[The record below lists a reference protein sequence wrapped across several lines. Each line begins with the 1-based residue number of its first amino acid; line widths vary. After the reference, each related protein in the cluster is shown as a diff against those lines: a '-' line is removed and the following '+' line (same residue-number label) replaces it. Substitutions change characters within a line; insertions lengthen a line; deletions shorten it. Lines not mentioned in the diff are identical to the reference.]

1 MTDWLLGIDA
11 GLTNVKAAV
20 YDEEGTERSVAVG
33 SPEDLAP
40 APDHAERDLEE
51 LWSVVTTVV
60 SEAVEAAP
68 VDGEGIAGVGVT
80 AHGHGLYALDASGEP
95 VRPGIKSTDNRAA
108 TIRAEWERRGL
119 LEEVESVAGYRPFAG
134 DPLCLLAWL
143 KREEPDS
150 YDAIDTVLFCKDYL
164 KYRLAGTVSTD
175 EMEASVFTD
184 VSTDEYALD
193 LLDALGIGEV
203 GDALPP
209 VVPSWEVCGEVTEA
223 AAEETGLAAG
233 TPVASGLHDVGATAL
248 GSGIYRNGQAM
259 LIVGTWG
266 QSIVVRDDPRTEDGR
281 EGGIP
286 RRYLEDAWLVYRG
299 NRSAATCLDWFTE
312 QCGAHWRRRAEQEG
326 SSEYEVYE
334 REVESVPPGA
344 DGLLFHPFLHGSTAR
359 PSARAGFYGLRES
372 HTAAH
377 MLRAIYEGVAIAQCE
392 GVRAIADPA
401 SLSDVRLG
409 GGGAKS
415 RAWVQIFADL
425 LEEPVT
431 VADGSEAGARGAAI
445 CAAVATDVFGSHAE
459 AVDAMVGT
467 ERTHD
472 PDPARA
478 ERYRSLQRVFRD
490 ALDRIEPTW
499 ERLDELRDRPTTRHE
514 DDREDQP

>member
-20 YDEEGTERSVAVG
+20 YDETGTERGVAMG
-33 SPEDLAP
+33 RPTDLVP
-40 APDHAERDLEE
+40 QPDHAERDLDE
-51 LWSVVTTVV
+51 LWSLVTTVV

-68 VDGEGIAGVGVT
+68 VPGTEITGVGVA
-80 AHGHGLYALDASGEP
+80 AHGHGLYVLDAAGDP

-108 TIRAEWERRGL
+108 DIHAEWERRGVL
-119 LEEVESVAGYRPFAG
+119 DEVESVAGYRPFAG

-143 KREEPDS
+143 KREEPEA
-150 YDAIDTVLFCKDYL
+150 YEAIDTVLFCKDYL
-164 KYRLAGTVSTD
+164 KYRLTDTISTD
-175 EMEASVFTD
+175 EMEASVFTNLA
-184 VSTDEYALD
+184 TDEYALD
-193 LLDALGIGEV
+193 LLDSLGIGEV

-209 VVPSWEVCGEVTEA
+209 VTPSWEVCGEVTES

-233 TPVASGLHDVGATAL
+233 TPVASGLHDIGATAL
-248 GSGIYRNGQAM
+248 GSGIYRDGQAM

-281 EGGIP
+281 EGGIA
-286 RRYLEDAWLVYRG
+286 RRYLDDTWLVYRG
-299 NRSAATCLDWFTE
+299 NRSAATCVDWFTE
-312 QCGAHWRRRAEQEG
+312 QCGAHWKRRAETEG
-326 SSEYEVYE
+326 VSEYEVYE
-334 REVESVPPGA
+334 RVVESVPPGA

-359 PSARAGFYGLRES
+359 PSARAGFYGLLES
-372 HTAAH
+372 HTSDH

-392 GVRAIADPA
+392 GIRAIADPA
-401 SLSDVRLG
+401 SLSEVRLG

-415 RAWVQIFADL
+415 RVWVQTFADL
-425 LEEPVT
+425 LEEPIT

-445 CAAVATDVFGSHAE
+445 CAAVATDVYGSHGA

-472 PDPARA
+472 PDPSRA
-478 ERYRSLQRVFRD
+478 ERYRGLQEVFRET
-490 ALDRIEPTW
+490 LDRIEPTW
-499 ERLDELRDRPTTRHE
+499 DRLSELRDRPTTH
-514 DDREDQP
+514 DDDTQTER